1 MYVHMYECMN
11 VYMYVCMY
19 LGCFIILLYVQLTQT
34 RSSDVLG
41 LVRLRFNMAKVLL
54 SKWQGLVVGY
64 QKVSQCS
71 RVM

>member
-1 MYVHMYECMN
+1 MLLVCMYLHMYECMN

-19 LGCFIILLYVQLTQT
+19 LGCFIMLLYVQLTQA

-54 SKWQGLVVGY
+54 SK
-64 QKVSQCS
+64 
-71 RVM
+71 